1 MISLCSVSSGTSFAL
16 WVCQQHN
23 IVNEKIGKKT
33 FPCNIDKINERWKT
47 GSDVCWLSD
56 KATLHDEQDEEE

>member
-1 MISLCSVSSGTSFAL
+1 M
-16 WVCQQHN
+16 
-23 IVNEKIGKKT
+23 NEKIGKKT
-33 FPCNIDKINERWKT
+33 FPCNMDKINERWKT